1 MRSAE
6 PASSAADATIAAA
19 TLPDVDVPML
29 RIGENGRILAT
40 NRSAADLLGLDDA
53 PAAGP
58 LERVWG
64 LQLADLQGEEGV
76 WNAPGGDPASR
87 VRYRRNGAA
96 GWWLSL
102 PDPDTAALLRDAARL
117 AGGDAAVSIS
127 AAFAPMA
134 ARLEAAAAERALLEE
149 TAARLASC
157 RLDYLPPAELAE
169 HPLARR
175 LAAGFGNLSEAIRQ
189 AVELSVQIAA
199 DMPEVRSE
207 NQALASQ
214 SDGQVAAL
222 ARVREVAAGLI
233 AGLEATNR
241 EVAAL
246 QGLARD
252 ADGRAAEG
260 CEAAGTLSVAMRQV
274 EERVACAN
282 GIIEVIDEVAF
293 QTNILSINASIE
305 AARAGEVGRGFA
317 VVAKEIRALSERTA
331 SAARDVRGIIAE
343 TTEALA
349 HGSRSAQATGEV
361 IGGLGEMMARTGRA
375 MAAVAGLVDGH
386 AAEIRAVDGSLAEV
400 AGLAHSNHQHAL
412 SVVER
417 SGEVLARTDVLQDC
431 VGLFELPADPLCEP
445 RHARV
450 RGLAHAAAARVG
462 RVLEA
467 AAAEGRIAMDAL
479 FSREY
484 VPVPGTNPEKFHS
497 AFDALCDELLP
508 AVQERAAAAEPWIVF
523 AICANPDGYVPTHNL
538 RFSQPLTGD
547 PARDLVGNRTKRIF
561 TDRVGRSVGCHTDDY
576 RLQVYRRD
584 TGEIMFDLSVPVFV
598 GGRHW
603 GGFRVGYALG

>member
-1 MRSAE
+1 M
-6 PASSAADATIAAA
+6 AA
-19 TLPDVDVPML
+19 TRLPDVDVPLL
-29 RIGENGRILAT
+29 RIGGNGRILAA
-40 NRSAADLLGLDDA
+40 NRSAADLLGLGEA
-53 PAAGP
+53 PVAGP

-64 LQLADLQGEEGV
+64 LRLADLEGEEGV
-76 WNAPGGDPASR
+76 WSAPGGDPASR
-87 VRYRRNGAA
+87 VRYRRDGEA

-102 PDPDTAALLRDAARL
+102 PDPDTAAVLRDAARL
-117 AGGDAAVSIS
+117 AAGDATAPTS
-127 AAFAPMA
+127 AAFAPLA
-134 ARLEAAAAERALLEE
+134 ARLEAAAAERALLED
-149 TAARLASC
+149 TAGRLASC
-157 RLDYLPPAELAE
+157 RLDYVPPVELDE

-189 AVELSVQIAA
+189 AVELSVGIAA

-207 NQALASQ
+207 NEALASQ

-222 ARVREVAAGLI
+222 ERVREVAAGLI
-233 AGLEATNR
+233 AGLEDTHR

-246 QGLARD
+246 QALARD
-252 ADGRAAEG
+252 ADGRAKQG
-260 CEAAGTLSVAMRQV
+260 SDAASTLATAMRQV
-274 EERVACAN
+274 EERAARAN
-282 GIIEVIDEVAF
+282 GIIEVIDQVAF

-361 IGGLGEMMARTGRA
+361 IGGLGEMMARAGGA

-400 AGLAHSNHQHAL
+400 AELAHSNHQHAL

-417 SGEVLARTDVLQDC
+417 SGAVLAGTEVLQDC
-431 VGLFELPADPLCEP
+431 VGLFELPADPMREP

-450 RGLAHAAAARVG
+450 RALAQAAAARVG
-462 RVLEA
+462 RALEA
-467 AAAEGRIAMDAL
+467 AAAQGRIGMDAL

-484 VPVPGTNPEKFHS
+484 SPIAGTSPEKFAT
-497 AFDALCDELLP
+497 AFDGLCDDVLP

-561 TDRVGRSVGCHTDDY
+561 TDRVGRSVGRHTDDH

-584 TGEIMFDLSVPVFV
+584 TGEIMFDLSVPIFV